1 MPPGKEIRKVQ
12 MLGRSS
18 LSVTLPKSWARGIGL
33 TKDDLVEIR
42 ILPDQ
47 SLKLI
52 PLGRSREEFQEVVV
66 RAEPGDDLR
75 SLTMRVISAYLA
87 GRDLITVDLGGKSAW
102 ARDLKSAIR
111 AKLVGVEVVAEKG
124 GTLTFQCMRTYS
136 DFPAPRAFARMS
148 SLAADM
154 VMDATEAL
162 LEGDV
167 ELAEEIVARDEEV
180 DKFYFLIGR
189 QASAVVSGRLDPED
203 VRLRWA
209 VDALGYRL
217 AAKAVER
224 IGDHASN
231 VARSALKF
239 GAPVQGLEGVGRLAE
254 MGTEIVRLATD
265 SLTSLDMAKASEALN
280 LAGEASSL
288 ADRVLEEIIVSDAFR
303 GRRVRLGLTLESL
316 RRVAEYGS
324 DVAEVTVDLL
334 G

>member
-1 MPPGKEIRKVQ
+1 MPPEKEIRKVQ

-18 LSVTLPKSWARGIGL
+18 LSVTLPKSWARSIGL

-52 PLGRSREEFQEVVV
+52 PLGRAREEFQEVVV
-66 RAEPGDDLR
+66 RARPSDDLR
-75 SLTMRVISAYLA
+75 SLIMRVISAYLA
-87 GRDLITVDLGGKSAW
+87 GRDLITVELGGTSAG
-102 ARDLKSAIR
+102 AGELKSAAR
-111 AKLVGVEVVAEKG
+111 SKLVGVEVVAEKG

-136 DFPAPRAFARMS
+136 DFPAPRAFNRMS

-154 VMDATEAL
+154 VTDATEAL
-162 LEGDV
+162 LSGDA

-203 VRLRWA
+203 VGLRWA
-209 VDALGYRL
+209 ADALGYRL

-224 IGDHASN
+224 VGDHASN
-231 VARSALKF
+231 VAKSALKF
-239 GAPVQGLEGVGRLAE
+239 KEPLSGLEDMRRLAR
-254 MGTEIVRLATD
+254 MGADVLRLATD
-265 SLTSLDMAKASEALN
+265 SLTSLDMIK
-280 LAGEASSL
+280 AGEALSMARGASPL
-288 ADRVLEEIIVSDAFR
+288 ADRILEVIIVSDALR
-303 GRRVRLGLTLESL
+303 GKKVRLGLTLESL

-324 DVAEVTVDLL
+324 DVAEVTMDLL